1 MHFPEYLCLKQ
12 HLIIIA
18 GMLHVLS
25 HGMAEVHVPVRSS
38 RSTLTI
44 SPYTRTLKNI
54 ASHLTLED
62 LSSIKLILQ
71 SENWFKKKT
80 LDELKNPQELIRL
93 LQGRSLISNEDLGF
107 LSTLLKEIHRKDL
120 AKMLQSDMSDLCGDG
135 DPKMKTA
142 PGEDT
147 GGSQPLSQMSVDEY
161 DEDDNEVIMSSQ
173 SSLSDEEKL
182 QVLNIKKVSDCQ

>member
-71 SENWFKKKT
+71 TENWFKKKT

-93 LQGRSLISNEDLGF
+93 LQGRSLISTEDSHF

-120 AKMLQSDMSDLCGDG
+120 AKMLQSDVSDLCRDG

-142 PGEDT
+142 PEEDT
-147 GGSQPLSQMSVDEY
+147 AGSQPLSQMSVDEC

>member
-1 MHFPEYLCLKQ
+1 
-12 HLIIIA
+12 
-18 GMLHVLS
+18 MLHVLS
-25 HGMAEVHVPVRSS
+25 HGMAVRSS
-38 RSTLTI
+38 FLTI

-71 SENWFKKKT
+71 TENWFKKKT

-93 LQGRSLISNEDLGF
+93 LQGRSLISTEDSHF

-120 AKMLQSDMSDLCGDG
+120 AKMLQSDVSDLCRDG

-142 PGEDT
+142 PEEDT
-147 GGSQPLSQMSVDEY
+147 GGSQPLSQMSVDEC

>member
-1 MHFPEYLCLKQ
+1 MHFPKYLCLKQ

-25 HGMAEVHVPVRSS
+25 HGMAEVYVRSS

-54 ASHLTLED
+54 AICLTQED
-62 LSSIKLILQ
+62 FSSIKLILQ
-71 SENWFKKKT
+71 SENLFKKKT

-93 LQGRSLISNEDLGF
+93 LQGRSLISTEDLGF

-120 AKMLQSDMSDLCGDG
+120 AKMLQRDIGSDICQDCDQ
-135 DPKMKTA
+135 KKTA
-142 PGEDT
+142 REEDT

>member
-1 MHFPEYLCLKQ
+1 MFKTAF
-12 HLIIIA
+12 IIA
-18 GMLHVLS
+18 GMLHVLT
-25 HGMAEVHVPVRSS
+25 HAFGMAEISVRPS

-54 ASHLTLED
+54 ATNLTPED

-80 LDELKNPQELIRL
+80 LDELKNPQELLRV
-93 LQGRSLISNEDLGF
+93 LQGRSLLSREDHTF

-120 AKMLQSDMSDLCGDG
+120 AKMLQNDGSDLCQDG
-135 DPKMKTA
+135 GPKKTA
-142 PGEDT
+142 PEEDT
-147 GGSQPLSQMSVDEY
+147 GGSQPLSQMSIDDEY
-161 DEDDNEVIMSSQ
+161 DDDDNEVIMSSQ

>member
-1 MHFPEYLCLKQ
+1 MLC
-12 HLIIIA
+12 HE
-18 GMLHVLS
+18 
-25 HGMAEVHVPVRSS
+25 MAEIPVSVRPS
-38 RSTLTI
+38 RSKLTI

-54 ASHLTLED
+54 AIHLTQEEF
-62 LSSIKLILQ
+62 SSIKLILQ

-93 LQGRSLISNEDLGF
+93 LQGRSLISTEDLGF

-120 AKMLQSDMSDLCGDG
+120 AKMLQSNGSDLCQDG
-135 DPKMKTA
+135 DLKKTA
-142 PGEDT
+142 REEDT

-161 DEDDNEVIMSSQ
+161 DDDDNEVIMSSQ

>member
-25 HGMAEVHVPVRSS
+25 HGMAEVHVPVRS

-71 SENWFKKKT
+71 TENWFKKKT

-93 LQGRSLISNEDLGF
+93 LQGRSLISTEDSHF

-120 AKMLQSDMSDLCGDG
+120 AKMLQRDIGSDICQDCDQ
-135 DPKMKTA
+135 KKTA
-142 PGEDT
+142 REEDT